1 MIVVRKHPTD
11 DKMKVCSVEGTKEA
25 IEKAL
30 KMVRDKF
37 PLKRYPEVT
46 LEEVQFT
53 SLAAPFPLI
62 PDHLYVSHYF

>member
-1 MIVVRKHPTD
+1 
-11 DKMKVCSVEGTKEA
+11 MKVCSVEGTKEG

-46 LEEVQFT
+46 LEEVHFT
-53 SLAAPFPLI
+53 SIVSPFPLI
-62 PDHLYVSHYF
+62 PDHLYVSKYYF